1 MAYGLVA
8 LFLKETPKYPDFPPE
23 FATQVGWMIF
33 GAVALVVFYAWTRA
47 HSVRRA
53 LLALEDPRTMAILRI
68 GFGLFTIFCF
78 LNLFPYWRM
87 LWSDEGVFDMA
98 YAQDRLGRGALRA
111 WTPDDG
117 FFGLSLGEVFLPAVF
132 DVDIDLTF
140 AERFEQWRGWSIGVF
155 LWNKPSLHYF
165 YGSPSFVVSYML
177 VFFAVLLLYTA
188 GVLSRVTGVLAW
200 LLMSGLY
207 NRNALYWEGTDTVYR
222 CFWFLLLFAKT
233 GHAWSFDNWLRCRRL
248 RNKGLLD
255 EPEPTPQLPNSIV
268 YLVGGGLLVLAGL
281 WLRSLG
287 LPILWVAAVIGGA
300 VVIGLGV
307 HAKRLEGRGESKP
320 PERDESKPGQPVYR
334 LIPAWP
340 RYLFMMQLAAIY
352 ITTGAVKTGSVWAE
366 GDALYYALNMDH
378 FYRVEYFT
386 QWASSVFG
394 LNLFRVNTW
403 VTHYWERLF
412 PLVLIGVGL
421 KFNLENREEPWFKKQ
436 TVLWRRVLSW
446 ASMLGVYLLVYRIV
460 FIVTPFCTPLLKDQV
475 QDTSHKAA
483 MIHLFFAGIIPL
495 FAVGWIALGRWP
507 VTLFRGGK
515 DLGPVTKKFA
525 WARLPELRITQN
537 TLQWMFVGRRVWLS
551 IGIIFHGTLI
561 LFMNIG
567 MFAPIM
573 LMTYASYIRGDEWV
587 RMFRWFRAHARGP
600 LRRRKPGVDRW
611 LADAQEPASVPVKGR
626 SVPDLVVLAFGL
638 VGAWLIWKKVEKVE
652 WIGTATY
659 WWLAAIVVVALAFRF
674 WPPNAKSL
682 TGRRN
687 PALAYTGL
695 GRALALFAVVWHA
708 SAVGLHLFPSYPI
721 FSKWRSP
728 ARSLHKSW
736 LRGTGST
743 QGWRMFAPNPPR
755 SNTFMKTVVV
765 LENGDRWDLRNNSYH
780 YKERGSTATRPN
792 PWIWND
798 RMRKMQRRM
807 VGKGKWYLRYWAD
820 FHCREWFLE
829 HEEMP
834 KEIDVRKYTNRIPG
848 PKVTSFWVP
857 KKFKGR
863 KDRGSGAT
871 VGQPYDPRKLKTRE
885 SPVQTHK
892 CKVRELPLRMKER
905 YGYPISGEDEA
916 KAEREAQT
924 RARKFKSRKSSWDR
938 RKDWGRWFQDEKKAP
953 ARKSGV
959 ARPKTGAS
967 AASYFKRM
975 QAEDSPPAE
984 DEQAAGD
991 DGGVEEDEE

>member
-23 FATQVGWMIF
+23 FATQVGWMMF
-33 GAVALVVFYAWTRA
+33 GALALVVFYAWTRA

-117 FFGLSLGEVFLPAVF
+117 FFGLNIGEVFLPYVF

-140 AERFEQWRGWSIGVF
+140 VERFEQWRGWSIGVF

-165 YGSPSFVVSYML
+165 DGSPSFVVSYML
-177 VFFAVLLLYTA
+177 VFFTVLLLYTF
-188 GVLSRVTGVLAW
+188 GVLSRVTGIVGW

-222 CFWFLLLFAKT
+222 VFWFILLFGKT
-233 GHAWSFDNWLRCRRL
+233 GYAWSFDNWLRCRRL
-248 RNKGLLD
+248 RSKGLLD
-255 EPEPTPQLPNSIV
+255 E
-268 YLVGGGLLVLAGL
+268 GL
-281 WLRSLG
+281 
-287 LPILWVAAVIGGA
+287 
-300 VVIGLGV
+300 
-307 HAKRLEGRGESKP
+307 GESKADP
-320 PERDESKPGQPVYR
+320 QGSSKPGQPVYR
-334 LIPAWP
+334 LVPAWP
-340 RYLFMMQLAAIY
+340 RYLFMLQLAAIY
-352 ITTGAVKTGSVWAE
+352 ITTGSVKTGSVWAE

-412 PLVLIGVGL
+412 PLVLLGVGL
-421 KFNLENREEPWFKKQ
+421 KFNLENRDEPWFKRQ
-436 TVLWRRVLSW
+436 NVLWRRVLSW

-483 MIHLFFAGIIPL
+483 LIHLFFAGILPL
-495 FAVGWIALGRWP
+495 FALGWVALGRWP
-507 VTLFRGGK
+507 VTLFRGGAS
-515 DLGPVTKKFA
+515 LGPLTKKFA
-525 WARLPELRITQN
+525 WARIPELGISQD
-537 TLQWMFVGRRVWLS
+537 TLRWMFLGRRVWLS
-551 IGIIFHGTLI
+551 IGVIFHGTLI

-573 LMTYASYIRGDEWV
+573 LMAYASYVRGDEWV
-587 RMFRWFRAHARGP
+587 RLFRWFRAHARGP
-600 LRRRKPGVDRW
+600 LRRRKPGIDRW
-611 LADAQEPASVPVKGR
+611 LADAQEPANVPVKGR
-626 SVPDLVVLAFGL
+626 SMPDVAVLAFGL
-638 VGAWLIWKKVEKVE
+638 AGAWLIWKKVEKVE

-659 WWLAAIVVVALAFRF
+659 WWLAAIVLVAAAFRL
-674 WPPNAKSL
+674 WPPKAKSL
-682 TGRRN
+682 TGRRR
-687 PALAYTGL
+687 PALAYTGV

-708 SAVGLHLFPSYPI
+708 SAVGFHLFPSYPI

-736 LRGTGST
+736 LRGTGSS

-780 YKERGSTATRPN
+780 YGESGSTPSRPN

-807 VGKGKWYLRYWAD
+807 IGKGKWYLRYWSD

-834 KEIDVRKYTNRIPG
+834 KEIDVRKYSNRIPG
-848 PKVTSFWVP
+848 PKVTSYWVP

-892 CKVRELPLRMKER
+892 CKVKELPLRMKQR
-905 YGYPISGEDEA
+905 YGFPISGEDEA
-916 KAEREAQT
+916 KAER
-924 RARKFKSRKSSWDR
+924 
-938 RKDWGRWFQDEKKAP
+938 
-953 ARKSGV
+953 
-959 ARPKTGAS
+959 
-967 AASYFKRM
+967 
-975 QAEDSPPAE
+975 AE
-984 DEQAAGD
+984 Q
-991 DGGVEEDEE
+991 